1 MGPLMGAKTEL
12 APGPRAHAFPGQ
24 QHVNTCTRAGPGRVC
39 GRGQGV
45 SHITSPLSL
54 GTCRVLP
61 SSSGWHGQGCQR
73 MPLMPGV
80 PQLPLLP
87 PPPTPPIV
95 RGQLAATGAGD
106 RGPRPWGRLLG
117 LGLAG
122 LHRKVRIGP
131 GALGTV
137 KSSSGV
143 RGQYGARMEG
153 PAAVWAFS
161 ASSSSPRAQGA
172 LSCMG
177 LGSQPWRNLPNLAP
191 SYATMNEPFS
201 PEPGGSRRKE
211 SGPLISPKP
220 GLHCRAPSGPSRPSQ
235 ADKSRI

>member
-1 MGPLMGAKTEL
+1 MH
-12 APGPRAHAFPGQ
+12 PGWPGQ
-24 QHVNTCTRAGPGRVC
+24 GVWAS
-39 GRGQGV
+39 GQGV

-80 PQLPLLP
+80 PQLPLPP

-131 GALGTV
+131 GTLGTV

-153 PAAVWAFS
+153 PGAVRAFS
-161 ASSSSPRAQGA
+161 ASSSSSRAQGT

-177 LGSQPWRNLPNLAP
+177 LGNQPWRNLPNLAP

-201 PEPGGSRRKE
+201 PGPGGSRRE
-211 SGPLISPKP
+211 ERVPRSPPNQGYTAGPLAGVLIGRPY
-220 GLHCRAPSGPSRPSQ
+220 RPSQ

>member
-1 MGPLMGAKTEL
+1 MGERTGCVPHHL
-12 APGPRAHAFPGQ
+12 ASKPGHLSGTALQLRLAWAGLPEDAPHA
-24 QHVNTCTRAGPGRVC
+24 RGP
-39 GRGQGV
+39 
-45 SHITSPLSL
+45 TAP
-54 GTCRVLP
+54 P
-61 SSSGWHGQGCQR
+61 
-73 MPLMPGV
+73 P
-80 PQLPLLP
+80 P

-131 GALGTV
+131 GTLGAV

-153 PAAVWAFS
+153 PGAVRAFS
-161 ASSSSPRAQGA
+161 ASSSSSRAQGT

-177 LGSQPWRNLPNLAP
+177 LGNQPWRNLPNLAP

-201 PEPGGSRRKE
+201 PGPGGSRRE
-211 SGPLISPKP
+211 ERVPRSPPNQGYTAGPLAGVLIGRPY
-220 GLHCRAPSGPSRPSQ
+220 RPSQ